1 MFIPLRSEA
10 SIRHFPFTVI
20 FLIALNIYIFF
31 HLYSQELSP
40 AVKLIQKYSVIPYEI
55 WHNVDKEPYIPHHV
69 YLTFITSLFLHAGIL
84 HILSN
89 MLYLWIFGSGVEDRI
104 GHFRFIFFYL
114 ICGVA
119 ASFVHVIFNHE
130 SLIPTIGASG
140 AISGVLGSYLII
152 FPKTKIR
159 TFILFRI
166 FRVPAFVFLSLWII
180 LQISNVIFKS
190 EGDGNIAWWAHIG
203 GFLAGFIFI
212 RLYKI
217 TPGARK

>member
-1 MFIPLRSEA
+1 MFIPLKSEA
-10 SIRHFPFTVI
+10 STRHFPLAVI

-31 HLYSQELSP
+31 HLYSQELSI
-40 AVKLIQKYSVIPYEI
+40 ALKLIQRYGATPYEI
-55 WHNVDKEPYIPHHV
+55 WHNVDKEPHISHHV
-69 YLTFITSLFLHAGIL
+69 YLTFVSSLFLHGGFFHL
-84 HILSN
+84 LSN
-89 MLYLWIFGSGVEDRI
+89 MLYLWIFGTGVEDRI

-152 FPKTKIR
+152 FPKAKIR

-166 FRVPAFVFLSLWII
+166 FRVPAFIFLSLWII
-180 LQISNVIFKS
+180 LQFSNVIFKS
-190 EGDGNIAWWAHIG
+190 VAEGNIAWWAHIG
-203 GFLAGFIFI
+203 GFIAGFIFI

-217 TPGARK
+217 DKKVKK